1 MTQQASTF
9 DLLVLGAG
17 MAGWTAASRAAKEGA
32 SVVRV
37 DKAPAVGGSAAYA
50 GFIWTA
56 PSIEVMR
63 EVNPHGDPAL
73 GARLVDDHSVVL
85 DWVRSL
91 GVHVGEP
98 VNQLGFGIGRQTD
111 IANLLMTYERI
122 VRDTPGSE
130 LILGARTERLLL
142 EDGAVCGAELILA
155 SGEAREIRARST
167 LLATGGFGG
176 DPDLRARH
184 IHPQARDMPLRANK
198 YSNGD

>member
-1 MTQQASTF
+1 M
-9 DLLVLGAG
+9 
-17 MAGWTAASRAAKEGA
+17 
-32 SVVRV
+32 
-37 DKAPAVGGSAAYA
+37 
-50 GFIWTA
+50 
-56 PSIEVMR
+56 
-63 EVNPHGDPAL
+63 
-73 GARLVDDHSVVL
+73 L

-130 LILGARTERLLL
+130 LILRAAHGAAAARRR
-142 EDGAVCGAELILA
+142 AVCGAELILA
-155 SGEAREIRARST
+155 SGERREIRARST

-184 IHPQARDMPLRANK
+184 IHPQARDMRCARTSTATATGCVSASPPAPRSAPRTPA
-198 YSNGD
+198 STDT